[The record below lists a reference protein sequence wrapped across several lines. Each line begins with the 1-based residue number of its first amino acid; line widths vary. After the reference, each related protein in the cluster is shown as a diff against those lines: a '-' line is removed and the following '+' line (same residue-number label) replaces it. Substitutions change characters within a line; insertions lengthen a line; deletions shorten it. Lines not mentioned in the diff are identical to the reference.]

1 MSDKTP
7 LFNILPRFSAAL
19 PSGCEM
25 GTDAVMHEVAFRA
38 AEDLIKTW
46 DVGVYMHHTQLKREL
61 ADTGGVE
68 FSVTFSKPTPKQ
80 PVPPQVA
87 NVLVT
92 VEPGSGSTGADSSLR
107 LSYAIEQ
114 ELYSHDGDEPFRLAW
129 LDSIVL
135 RKQQTQGSVG
145 LFQKK
150 GSVVEPKP
158 FVPGSYF
165 KGMPRPAAR
174 KPAAAKPAAGE
185 GGSLVKESEI
195 HVNLSVE
202 ENGAVKCGI
211 TA

>member
-1 MSDKTP
+1 M
-7 LFNILPRFSAAL
+7 
-19 PSGCEM
+19 
-25 GTDAVMHEVAFRA
+25 
-38 AEDLIKTW
+38 
-46 DVGVYMHHTQLKREL
+46 
-61 ADTGGVE
+61 
-68 FSVTFSKPTPKQ
+68 
-80 PVPPQVA
+80 PPQVA

-174 KPAAAKPAAGE
+174 KPAAAKPAARRF
-185 GGSLVKESEI
+185 ESESFI
-195 HVNLSVE
+195 GLSHEKIECADLVSKMIVRRPKE
-202 ENGAVKCGI
+202 HSVSTI
-211 TA
+211 TLSFLEA